1 MDADADLLRTSGLR
15 VTTPRLAVLRAT
27 ESMPH
32 ATADDIVTALTAELP
47 TTSHQ
52 AVYGVLAALTGVGLV
67 RRIEPAGSPARY
79 ERRTGDN
86 HHHIVCTLCGA
97 IEDVDCAVGH
107 SPCLTPSDA
116 HGFAV
121 TTAEVTY
128 WGICERCAAAE
139 RDDAGDDAAGD
150 AGASAID
157 AGASAIDAGASASD
171 AGASADEPDA
181 AAPDA
186 PRVP

>member
-139 RDDAGDDAAGD
+139 RDDAGDDAASD

-157 AGASAIDAGASASD
+157 AGAGAGASAS
-171 AGASADEPDA
+171 ASASADEPDA
-181 AAPDA
+181 AVPDA

>member
-27 ESMPH
+27 DSMPH
-32 ATADDIVTALTAELP
+32 ATADDIVVALAAELP

-52 AVYGVLAALTGVGLV
+52 AVYGVLNALTGVGLV

-97 IEDVDCAVGH
+97 IEDVDCAVGAA
-107 SPCLTPSDA
+107 PCLTPD
-116 HGFAV
+116 
-121 TTAEVTY
+121 
-128 WGICERCAAAE
+128 
-139 RDDAGDDAAGD
+139 DDAGFFVHTADVTYLGLCSKCQSAQRMAAD
-150 AGASAID
+150 NSTNPTTNPHP
-157 AGASAIDAGASASD
+157 
-171 AGASADEPDA
+171 EN
-181 AAPDA
+181 
-186 PRVP
+186 